1 MRALM
6 MALLAWLAL
15 PGVALAACSVLTG
28 GELHLP
34 DGVEK
39 ASLVIEQDRIVAIV
53 ADASTLAAYA
63 SCQQRDITGLVVTAG
78 LVETVSHFGLVEVGL
93 EKGTRDMEGQGDP
106 IRAALRI
113 HEGYNPQSTLIP
125 VARIEGITSAVIAPT
140 GGRISG
146 QSAWVDLAG
155 ERQSQAVVAPFVAMQ
170 GSAGASS
177 KAQGLLELEELLDD
191 ARVFAKNKGAWQQNR
206 YRSFSAS
213 RLDLQALEPVIK
225 GERPLV
231 LSGNR
236 ASELEA
242 LVRFAQREKI
252 RLVIV
257 GAAEGWKV
265 AELLAG
271 AQIAV
276 IVDPLVFG
284 PGSFGQI
291 HARED
296 NAALLVKAGVD
307 VILSTFSTYNAR
319 TLRQVA
325 GNAVRSGMAH
335 SDALRAI
342 TKTPADVFGVPDRGV
357 LAVGAVANLVVWSGD
372 PFELATHAKQ
382 VIIAGKVVSAKS
394 RQSELRE
401 RYRHLPGTPLMPISQ
416 EGSHE

>member
-1 MRALM
+1 
-6 MALLAWLAL
+6 MALLMWMVGSSMAMAD
-15 PGVALAACSVLTG
+15 CRVLVG
-28 GELHLP
+28 GELHLSG
-34 DGVEK
+34 GVEK
-39 ASLVIEQDRIVAIV
+39 ASLVIDQGRIVAIS
-53 ADASTLAAYA
+53 AEPSNLASYA
-63 SCQQRDITGLVVTAG
+63 SCEQHDITGRVVTAG

-93 EKGTRDMEGQGDP
+93 EKGTRDMEGGGDP

-113 HEGYNPQSTLIP
+113 HEAYNPQSSLIP
-125 VARIEGITSAVIAPT
+125 VARIEGITSAVIAPS

-146 QSAWVDLAG
+146 QAAWVDLAG
-155 ERQSQAVVAPFVAMQ
+155 ERQSQAVIEPFVAMQ

-191 ARVFAKNKGAWQQNR
+191 ARLFAKNKGAWQQNR

-231 LSGNR
+231 LSANR
-236 ASELEA
+236 ASAIEA

-257 GAAEGWKV
+257 GAAAGWKV
-265 AELLAG
+265 AELLAS
-271 AQIAV
+271 AQVAV

-296 NAALLVKAGVD
+296 NAALLVKAGVA
-307 VILSTFSTYNAR
+307 VMLSSFSTHNAR

-335 SDALRAI
+335 SDALKAI
-342 TKTPADVFGVPDRGV
+342 TKTPADVFGVADRGV

-382 VIIAGKVVSAKS
+382 VIIAGQVVSAKS
-394 RQSELRE
+394 RQTELRE
-401 RYRHLPGTPLMPISQ
+401 RYRHLPGTPLMPIPLEQ
-416 EGSHE
+416 PPE